1 MRCFVLLALLI
12 SGTAQAAETITYTYD
27 ARGRLK
33 QVVRTGTVNNGV
45 TSTYTIDKAD
55 NRTNVTVTGG
65 GSGPPS
71 FSINDASVAEGGS
84 LVFTVTKAGTASA
97 STGVNYATANGTAGS
112 GPDYTSASGTLTF
125 APADTTKTVTV
136 ATIDDT
142 AAESSETLLVNLSSA
157 TGGAAIGDAQG
168 VGTITDNDT
177 PSNLPPVPT
186 TDSATVEVCGTASK
200 NVIANDTDPDG
211 NYPLQLTAIVSSTKG
226 MATVES
232 NTNVSYTAF
241 GNIGNGVVK
250 YTVRDSLGATA
261 TGTLNVNI
269 TSGICQ

>member
-1 MRCFVLLALLI
+1 MRCFVLLALLL
-12 SGTAQAAETITYTYD
+12 SVPAQAAETITYTYD

-33 QVVRTGTVNNGV
+33 QVARSGTVNNGV
-45 TSTYTIDKAD
+45 TATYTIDKAD
-55 NRTNVTVTGG
+55 NRTNVTVTDG

-71 FSINDASVAEGGS
+71 FSINDVSVAEGGS
-84 LVFTVTKAGTASA
+84 LVFTVTKAGTATV
-97 STGVNYATANGTAGS
+97 STAVNVATANGTAIS
-112 GPDYTSASGTLTF
+112 SDYTAALGTLTF
-125 APADTTKTVTV
+125 DTADTTKTITV

-142 AAESSETLLVNLSSA
+142 TAESSETVLVNLSAS
-157 TGGAAIGDAQG
+157 TGGATISDAQG
-168 VGTITDNDT
+168 VGTIIDNDT
-177 PSNLPPVPT
+177 PSNLPPIAN
-186 TDSATVEVCGTASK
+186 TDSATVEVCGTVSK

-241 GNIGNGVVK
+241 GNTGNGVVK
-250 YTVRDSLGATA
+250 YTVRDSLGAAA